1 MQGQPLLLAA
11 VGLALL
17 AGGAVI
23 VRALLVGRRVQARRI
38 AAALAAG
45 AGVYAAALLAVSLGS
60 EPRVL
65 GPREQKRFCGFYL
78 DCHLY
83 VSVADVRRT
92 PTLGDRT
99 ARGTF
104 WVVRLQVGSDARR
117 AVLAPRGLT
126 VEMTDGRGRRIARYP
141 DAEAA
146 LVPWRRTPLPLE
158 RPVDPGAS
166 YLREVVFDVPD
177 DVRDPRL
184 LVTEGAG
191 VDRLIE
197 RFVIGDEDSW
207 LHAPTIIRLEP
218 VRTAAAGG
226 AR

>member
-11 VGLALL
+11 LGLALL
-17 AGGAVI
+17 AGGAAI
-23 VRALLVGRRVQARRI
+23 VRALVLGRRVQALRI
-38 AAALAAG
+38 AAGMAAG
-45 AGVYAAALLAVSLGS
+45 AGVYTAALLAVSLGS

-65 GPREQKRFCGFYL
+65 GPGEQKRFCGFYL

-92 PTLGDRT
+92 PALGGRE

-117 AVLAPRGLT
+117 VVLAPHGLR
-126 VEMTDGRGRRIARYP
+126 VEMTDGSGRRIARRP

-146 LVPWRRTPLPLE
+146 LVPWRRMPLPLE

-177 DVRDPRL
+177 DARDPQL
-184 LVTEGAG
+184 LVTEGVVA
-191 VDRLIE
+191 DRVIE

-207 LHAPTIIRLEP
+207 LHAPTRIRLDP
-218 VRTAAAGG
+218 VRTATAGG

>member
-1 MQGQPLLLAA
+1 MQGQPLLLAMS
-11 VGLALL
+11 GLALI
-17 AGGAVI
+17 AGGAAAI
-23 VRALLVGRRVQARRI
+23 RALFLGRRVQARRI
-38 AAALAAG
+38 ALALWAG

-60 EPRVL
+60 EQRVL
-65 GPREQKRFCGFYL
+65 GPGEQKRFCGLHL

-92 PTLGDRT
+92 RELGGRE

-104 WVVRLQVGSDARR
+104 WVVRLKVGSDARR
-117 AVLAPRGLT
+117 AVLAPRGLA
-126 VEMTDGRGRRIARYP
+126 VEMTDGGGRPIARRP
-141 DAEAA
+141 DAEAS
-146 LVPWRRTPLPLE
+146 LVPWRRTPLPLD

-177 DVRDPRL
+177 DARDPQL

-191 VDRLIE
+191 VERVAE

-207 LHAPTIIRLEP
+207 LHAPTRIRLET
-218 VRTAAAGG
+218 VRTATAGG